1 MADPTQ
7 ISLGHIGDLV
17 FGRELKT
24 KLKENGV
31 DNIRAVYE
39 LSSPTTQCANVTGIK
54 NPHGQPCYI
63 CGLFIDSTDSETG
76 LTGECEHIL
85 GIAQTIIFLGLY
97 WAKAE
102 KAEKDGVPFVPQKR
116 ALELEYGWSHRTCNQ
131 VKSDTSFIA
140 FDHRTQNFVVNER
153 NVNTYLNEL
162 YTNSRSN
169 SNNFN
174 RLLRATYRTPVSF
187 VSARTG
193 PFSEKFQQICNF
205 LNGFGSPG
213 LLNLL
218 GAARV
223 MEGPMHASARELL
236 STEER
241 VNNSKMR
248 ALSNATGAFMALDD
262 IEKQLP
268 ILIATSMRPRI
279 EPLIKSAID
288 SYTPNYAYIIKST
301 PANIK
306 QFAIPY
312 VKISILDSVSKIL
325 VEGGSTNRLTGQA
338 IKRISELITNLS
350 SIPPNAMEVLNG
362 IAATAGIAPVT
373 IGGKRRKSIK
383 RRHRKS
389 KTLKRK

>member
-7 ISLGHIGDLV
+7 ITLGHIGDLV

-24 KLKENGV
+24 KLKDNGV

-39 LSSPTTQCANVTGIK
+39 LSSPTTQCANVTTIK
-54 NPHGQPCYI
+54 NPHGKPCYI
-63 CGLFIDSTDSETG
+63 CGLLIDSTNSETG

-131 VKSDTSFIA
+131 VKSDTSFITYDA
-140 FDHRTQNFVVNER
+140 TTRNFIVNAR
-153 NVNTYLNEL
+153 AVNAYLNEL
-162 YTNSRSN
+162 YRNTRSN

-174 RLLRATYRTPVSF
+174 RLLRSTYRTPELF
-187 VSARTG
+187 VSARTA
-193 PFSEKFQQICNF
+193 PFSDKFQQICNF
-205 LNGFGSPG
+205 LNGYGSPG

-223 MEGPMHASARELL
+223 MEGPMHPAARELL

-248 ALSNATGAFMALDD
+248 ALSNVAGAFMALND

-268 ILIATSMRPRI
+268 VLIASSMRPRI
-279 EPLIKSAID
+279 EPLIKSTID
-288 SYTPNYAYIIKST
+288 SLTPNYANIIKST
-301 PANIK
+301 PANMK
-306 QFAIPY
+306 KFAIPY
-312 VKISILDSVSKIL
+312 VKISVLDNVSKTL
-325 VEGGSTNRLTGQA
+325 GAMGATDRQTGQA
-338 IKRISELITNLS
+338 IKRIGELITNLS
-350 SIPPNAMEVLNG
+350 SIPPDAMEVLNG
-362 IAATAGIAPVT
+362 IAASSGIAPVT
-373 IGGKRRKSIK
+373 SGGKRRKSIK